1 MFAPVPG
8 NSDYMCFFTPAI
20 HVGRQSMAK
29 NYYVT
34 LGISRG
40 ADLNQIKKAYR
51 KVAKKVHPD
60 IVQSGDSQRFREIRE
75 AYETLA
81 DEDTRR
87 QHDAKLQAQLTPV
100 RISSVTDDIKRR
112 GFLFSEMERFVSSV
126 DEFFEGFL
134 PGFYQKE
141 RHRSPRKDL
150 YYEVILSPGEAMLGG
165 LFPIR
170 IPVIEK
176 CPLCNQ
182 SGVGDSFFCPE
193 CNGSG
198 HRHAEREFSLS
209 VPPHT
214 RDGTEA
220 IISLE
225 DIGLPGVDLFVR
237 IQIDSQMD

>member
-1 MFAPVPG
+1 
-8 NSDYMCFFTPAI
+8 
-20 HVGRQSMAK
+20 MAK

-60 IVQSGDSQRFREIRE
+60 IAQSGDSQRFREIRE

-81 DEDTRR
+81 DEHTRR
-87 QHDAKLQAQLTPV
+87 QHDAKLKTQLTPV
-100 RISSVTDDIKRR
+100 RVPSDADDMKRCSSV
-112 GFLFSEMERFVSSV
+112 FNEMERFMSSV
-126 DEFFEGFL
+126 DEFFEGYL
-134 PGFYQKE
+134 PGFYQEE
-141 RHRSPRKDL
+141 RHHPPRKDL
-150 YYEVILSPGEAMLGG
+150 YYEVILSPREAMRGG

-170 IPVIEK
+170 IPVIER

-182 SGVGDSFFCPE
+182 SGIWDCFYCPE

-214 RDGTEA
+214 RDGTQA
-220 IISLE
+220 TISLA
-225 DIGLPGVDLFVR
+225 DIGLSGVDLFVR
-237 IQIDSQMD
+237 IRIDPDML

>member
-1 MFAPVPG
+1 
-8 NSDYMCFFTPAI
+8 
-20 HVGRQSMAK
+20 MAK

-60 IVQSGDSQRFREIRE
+60 ISRSHDSQRFREIRE

-87 QHDAKLQAQLTPV
+87 QHDAKLQAKPTPV
-100 RISSVTDDIKRR
+100 RISSVTEGIRRRSLFDEIK
-112 GFLFSEMERFVSSV
+112 RFVSFT
-126 DEFFEGFL
+126 DEFFEGYL

-141 RHRSPRKDL
+141 RHRAPRKDL

-165 LFPIR
+165 LFPVR
-170 IPVIEK
+170 IPVIEQ

-182 SGVGDSFFCPE
+182 SGLWDSFFCPE
-193 CNGSG
+193 CGGRG

-214 RDGTEA
+214 KDDTQARV
-220 IISLE
+220 SLE
-225 DIGLPGVDLFVR
+225 DIGLPGVDLIVR
-237 IQIDSQMD
+237 IQIDPHME